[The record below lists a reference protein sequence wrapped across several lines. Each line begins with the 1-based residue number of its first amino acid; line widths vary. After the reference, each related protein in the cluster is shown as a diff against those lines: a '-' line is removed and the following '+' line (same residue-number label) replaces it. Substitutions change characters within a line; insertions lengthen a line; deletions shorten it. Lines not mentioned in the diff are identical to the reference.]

1 MIKFNT
7 YIIWDFFFFIA
18 KNIIFNVKVYSR
30 SDGYGVDYQ
39 ASYENDECKRIYFNK
54 HIFCFSLVK

>member
-7 YIIWDFFFFIA
+7 YIIWVFFFIECLFIA

-39 ASYENDECKRIYFNK
+39 ASYEKR
-54 HIFCFSLVK
+54 